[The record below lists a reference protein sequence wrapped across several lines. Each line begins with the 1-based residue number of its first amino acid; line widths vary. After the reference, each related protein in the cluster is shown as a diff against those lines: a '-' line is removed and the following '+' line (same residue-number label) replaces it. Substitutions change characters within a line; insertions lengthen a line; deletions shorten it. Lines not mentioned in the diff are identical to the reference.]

1 MSEKMERNKQDVGKN
16 TSVQQDREENAN
28 GQQDVKKNIEKNTG
42 GQDAKGEKTNKRQE
56 RLENRKKCLET
67 IGFMIK
73 LTWKTKPVLFLVYA
87 FILLTNV
94 LDRAWQILLP
104 KLMMDELQLFLSGAE
119 ASRHLHTLGVYAVIS
134 VGVSLAIGLISSITA
149 DHARQVIGEWFREYI
164 NVDIARQSMEMD
176 FEHTEDPDALDAM
189 NKAKEGMSWYSGGV
203 EGVLSM
209 SLSVLSDILVI
220 FGGAGVV
227 LATCPLL
234 VPVQLAALLFF
245 FYFNSKNNKIM
256 VDHFEKLATENRIF
270 GYFFFQI
277 SQMCYGKEIRLY
289 NSAGMMG
296 ERTDQQ
302 ADKMFHTWQ
311 SQDRKRRSND
321 WAMDGINTL
330 RDALS
335 YFYIGYLAITHRIS
349 LGDFSMCVAAA
360 SVLYQSMFSL
370 TGGLQQIVTRCNYAH
385 RYLEYLKYP
394 AALEK
399 GSRSVA
405 SGEHTIIFEDV
416 SFRYPRSENYVLR
429 HINLTIK
436 SGEHLSIVGL
446 NGAGKT
452 TLVKLLCRLYDVTE
466 GAILID
472 GVNIKEY
479 AEEEYRRLFAVV
491 FQDFELFAFS
501 LKENVALSES
511 EHADTERIAEV
522 LSLTGLSEDVEKLSE
537 GMDTMI
543 FKSYDEH
550 GTELS
555 GGQQQKTAIARALYR
570 NAPIVILDE
579 PTAALDP
586 IAEYEIYRQFETLV
600 GGKTAIYISHRLSSC
615 RFCDRI
621 AVFADDTIK
630 EYGTHDELVNREG
643 GIYAEMFHEQAKY
656 YVDIA

>member
-1 MSEKMERNKQDVGKN
+1 MSETK
-16 TSVQQDREENAN
+16 
-28 GQQDVKKNIEKNTG
+28 
-42 GQDAKGEKTNKRQE
+42 KRQE
-56 RLENRKKCLET
+56 HFENTKKCLET
-67 IGFMIK
+67 IIFMIK
-73 LTWKTKPVLFLVYA
+73 LVWKTKPVLLLVYA
-87 FILLTNV
+87 LLLIGDV
-94 LDRAWQILLP
+94 FDRAWQIFLP
-104 KLMMDELQLFLSGAE
+104 KLMMDELQLFLAGAE

-134 VGVSLAIGLISSITA
+134 VGASLAVGLIGSITG
-149 DHARQVIGEWFREYI
+149 DHATQVIGEWFQEYI
-164 NVDIARQSMEMD
+164 DIDIARQAMEMD
-176 FEHTEDPDALDAM
+176 FEHTEDPDALDAL

-203 EGVLSM
+203 VGVLGEAQR
-209 SLSVLSDILVI
+209 VLSNTLVI
-220 FGGAGVV
+220 FGGIGVV
-227 LATCPLL
+227 LMTCPLL
-234 VPVQLAALLFF
+234 VPVQLLSLVGFL
-245 FYFNSKNNKIM
+245 YFNMRINKIE
-256 VDHFEKLATENRIF
+256 VRHFEELAKDNRIF
-270 GYFFFQI
+270 GYIFFQL
-277 SQMCYGKEIRLY
+277 SQLQYGKDIRLY
-289 NSAGMMG
+289 NSVGMMG
-296 ERTDQQ
+296 RKADAHAEQMVSTWRRQNQQ
-302 ADKMFHTWQ
+302 
-311 SQDRKRRSND
+311 SRSNN
-321 WAMDGINTL
+321 WAMDGINML
-330 RDALS
+330 RDAVS

-360 SVLYQSMFSL
+360 SVLYQGLFSMAN
-370 TGGLQQIVTRCNYAH
+370 GLQQIVKRCNYAH
-385 RYLEYLKYP
+385 RYLEYLEYP
-394 AALEK
+394 AAMEK
-399 GSRSVA
+399 GSRSVQK
-405 SGEHTIIFEDV
+405 GEHIIEFADV
-416 SFRYPRSENYVLR
+416 SFRYPRAENYVLR
-429 HINLTIK
+429 HINLTIR

-466 GAILID
+466 GKILID

-501 LKENVALSES
+501 MKENVALAES
-511 EHADTERIAEV
+511 EHADEEKVTEV
-522 LSLTGLSEDVEKLSE
+522 LKLTGLLEDVEKLPE

-615 RFCDRI
+615 RFCDKI

-630 EYGTHDELVNREG
+630 EYGTHDELVGLDG

>member
-1 MSEKMERNKQDVGKN
+1 MFKAKLNQNEEDKIG
-16 TSVQQDREENAN
+16 RENNAD
-28 GQQDVKKNIEKNTG
+28 GQNDK
-42 GQDAKGEKTNKRQE
+42 GQDAKANKDRWESIKKSRETLSFMLKLAWEK
-56 RLENRKKCLET
+56 
-67 IGFMIK
+67 
-73 LTWKTKPVLFLVYA
+73 KPILLLVYVV
-87 FILLTNV
+87 LLINRV

-104 KLMMDELQLFLSGAE
+104 KLLMDELQLFLTGAD
-119 ASRHLHTLGVYAVIS
+119 ASLHLRNIGMYAAVS
-134 VGVSLAIGLISSITA
+134 VGLTFVFGIIGSITS
-149 DHARQVIGEWFREYI
+149 DHARQVLAEWFKEYI
-164 NVDIARQSMEMD
+164 SVDIARQAMEMD
-176 FEHTEDPDALDAM
+176 FEHTEDPDALDTL

-203 EGVLSM
+203 EGVLDEMFGLISNII
-209 SLSVLSDILVI
+209 VLC
-220 FGGAGVV
+220 GGVGVV
-227 LATCPLL
+227 LFTCPLL
-234 VPVQLAALLFF
+234 LPVQLAALMAFL
-245 FYFNSKNNKIM
+245 YFNMKNNRIE
-256 VDHFEKLATENRIF
+256 VASFERLSADNRIF
-270 GYFFFQI
+270 GYFFFSI
-277 SQMCYGKEIRLY
+277 SQFCYGKDIRLY

-296 ERTDQQ
+296 RK
-302 ADKMFHTWQ
+302 ADIQENKMLATWQ
-311 SQDRKRRSND
+311 EENRKTRSND
-321 WAMDGINTL
+321 WVMDVVNTL

-335 YFYIGYLAITHRIS
+335 YFYIGYLAITHKIS

-360 SVLYQSMFSL
+360 SILYQSMFAIAR
-370 TGGLQQIVTRCNYAH
+370 GMQQVTKQCNYAH

-394 AALEK
+394 AAMEK
-399 GSRSVA
+399 GSRSVMT
-405 SGEHTIIFEDV
+405 GEHTIEFADV
-416 SFRYPRSENYVLR
+416 SFRYPRAEKYVLR

-479 AEEEYRRLFAVV
+479 SEEEYRRLFAVV
-491 FQDFELFAFS
+491 FQDFQLFAFS
-501 LKENVALSES
+501 VKENIALAGTDHTDSGKI
-511 EHADTERIAEV
+511 DEV
-522 LSLTGLSEDVEKLSE
+522 LKLTGLFEDVQKLPE
-537 GMDTMI
+537 GMETMI
-543 FKSYDEH
+543 YKSFDEH

-630 EYGTHDELVNREG
+630 EYGTHDELVGVEG

-656 YVDIA
+656 YTDIA

>member
-1 MSEKMERNKQDVGKN
+1 MSEAVNK
-16 TSVQQDREENAN
+16 R
-28 GQQDVKKNIEKNTG
+28 
-42 GQDAKGEKTNKRQE
+42 AKKRQE
-56 RLENRKKCLET
+56 RFENTKKCLET
-67 IGFMIK
+67 ITFMTK
-73 LTWKTKPVLFLVYA
+73 LVWKTKPVLLLVYA
-87 FILLTNV
+87 LLLIGDV
-94 LDRAWQILLP
+94 FDRAWQIFLP
-104 KLMMDELQLFLSGAE
+104 KLMMDELQLFLAGAE

-134 VGVSLAIGLISSITA
+134 VGASLAVGLIGSITG
-149 DHARQVIGEWFREYI
+149 DHATQVIGEWFQEYI
-164 NVDIARQSMEMD
+164 DIDIARQAMEMD
-176 FEHTEDPDALDAM
+176 FEHTEDPDALDAL

-203 EGVLSM
+203 VGVLGEAQR
-209 SLSVLSDILVI
+209 VLSNALVI
-220 FGGAGVV
+220 FGGIGVV
-227 LATCPLL
+227 LMTCPLL
-234 VPVQLAALLFF
+234 VPVQLVSLVGFL
-245 FYFNSKNNKIM
+245 YFNMRINKIE
-256 VDHFEKLATENRIF
+256 VRHFEELAKDNRIF
-270 GYFFFQI
+270 GYIFFQL
-277 SQMCYGKEIRLY
+277 SQLQYGKDIRLY
-289 NSAGMMG
+289 NSVGMMG
-296 ERTDQQ
+296 RK
-302 ADKMFHTWQ
+302 ADAHAEQMVSTWRRQ
-311 SQDRKRRSND
+311 NLKSRSNN
-321 WAMDGINTL
+321 WAMDGINML
-330 RDALS
+330 RDAVS

-360 SVLYQSMFSL
+360 SVLYQGLFSMAN
-370 TGGLQQIVTRCNYAH
+370 GLQQITKRCNYAH

-394 AALEK
+394 AAMEK
-399 GSRSVA
+399 GSRGVA
-405 SGEHTIIFEDV
+405 PGEHTIEFADV
-416 SFRYPRSENYVLR
+416 SFRYPRAKNYVLR

-466 GAILID
+466 GKILID

-479 AEEEYRRLFAVV
+479 SEEEYRRLFAVV

-501 LKENVALSES
+501 LKENIALSES
-511 EHADTERIAEV
+511 DQADKEKIAEI
-522 LSLTGLSEDVEKLSE
+522 LSLTGLSGDVEKLPE

-543 FKSYDEH
+543 FKSFDEH

-615 RFCDRI
+615 RFCDKI

-630 EYGTHDELVNREG
+630 EYGTHDELVDREG
-643 GIYAEMFHEQAKY
+643 GIYAKMFHEQAKY

>member
-1 MSEKMERNKQDVGKN
+1 MSE
-16 TSVQQDREENAN
+16 T
-28 GQQDVKKNIEKNTG
+28 
-42 GQDAKGEKTNKRQE
+42 KTDQSTKDG
-56 RLENRKKCLET
+56 LENIKKTWET
-67 IGFMIK
+67 CRFLLK
-73 LTWKTKPVLFLVYA
+73 LTWQKKPILLLVYV
-87 FILLTNV
+87 IRLLRNV
-94 LDRAWQILLP
+94 FDRAWQILLP
-104 KLMMDELQLFLSGAE
+104 KLLMDELQLFLIGAE
-119 ASRHLHTLGVYAVIS
+119 ASLHLHNIGMYAVIS
-134 VGVSLAIGLISSITA
+134 VGVTFLSNIIGSIVD
-149 DHARQVIGEWFREYI
+149 DHARSVLYEWFQEYI
-164 NVDIARQSMEMD
+164 AADIARAAMEMD
-176 FEHTEDPDALDAM
+176 FEYTEDPDALDTL

-203 EGVLSM
+203 EGVLNEFFLLVSN
-209 SLSVLSDILVI
+209 ILVI
-220 FGGAGVV
+220 CGGAAVV
-227 LATCPLL
+227 LVTCPLL
-234 VPVQLAALLFF
+234 FPVQLAALLAFR
-245 FYFNSKNNKIM
+245 YFIMKNNRIE
-256 VDHFEKLATENRIF
+256 VASFERLSADNRIF

-277 SQMCYGKEIRLY
+277 SQFCYGKDIRLY

-296 ERTDQQ
+296 RR
-302 ADKMFHTWQ
+302 ADNLAEKMAATWQ
-311 SQDRKRRSND
+311 EENVKTRNND
-321 WAMDGINTL
+321 WVMDGVNAL

-335 YFYIGYLAITHRIS
+335 YFYIGYLAITHKIS

-360 SVLYQSMFSL
+360 SVLYQSMFGIV
-370 TGGLQQIVTRCNYAH
+370 GGLQQITKRCNYAH

-394 AALEK
+394 AAMEK
-399 GSRSVA
+399 GSRSVEKR
-405 SGEHTIIFEDV
+405 EHTIEFADV
-416 SFRYPRSENYVLR
+416 SFKYPRAENYVLR

-436 SGEHLSIVGL
+436 SGEHLSIVGI

-501 LKENVALSES
+501 MKENVTLAETDC
-511 EHADTERIAEV
+511 ADPEKIEEV
-522 LSLTGLSEDVEKLSE
+522 LRLTGLSEDVQKLPE

-555 GGQQQKTAIARALYR
+555 GGQKQKTAIARALYR
-570 NAPIVILDE
+570 DAPIVILDE

-615 RFCDRI
+615 RFCDKI
-621 AVFADDTIK
+621 AVFADDTIQ
-630 EYGTHDELVNREG
+630 EYGSHDELVVLEG

-656 YVDIA
+656 YM

>member
-1 MSEKMERNKQDVGKN
+1 MSEKKEKQV
-16 TSVQQDREENAN
+16 AN
-28 GQQDVKKNIEKNTG
+28 GQQDGREEKAKKQK
-42 GQDAKGEKTNKRQE
+42 
-56 RLENRKKCLET
+56 ENRESMKKCRET
-67 IGFMIK
+67 LSFMMK
-73 LTWKTKPVLFLVYA
+73 LAWKKKPILFLLYA
-87 FILLTNV
+87 LRLIGSVF
-94 LDRAWQILLP
+94 DRAWQIFLP
-104 KLMMDELQLFLSGAE
+104 KLLMDELQLFLSGAE
-119 ASRHLHTLGVYAVIS
+119 VSRHLHNLGVYAAIS
-134 VGVSLAIGLISSITA
+134 VAVTVAGFLLMDIVDG
-149 DHARQVIGEWFREYI
+149 HARSVMREWFQEYI
-164 NVDIARQSMEMD
+164 AVDIARQAMEMD
-176 FEHTEDPDALDAM
+176 FEHTEDPDALDAL

-203 EGVLSM
+203 DGVLSELFQVI
-209 SLSVLSDILVI
+209 SNILVI
-220 FGGAGVV
+220 CGGAGVV
-227 LATCPLL
+227 LVTCPLL
-234 VPVQLAALLFF
+234 VPVQLVALLGFL
-245 FYFNSKNNKIM
+245 YFNMRINRIE
-256 VDHFEKLATENRIF
+256 VHHFEKLSKENRIF
-270 GYFFFQI
+270 SYFFYQI
-277 SQMCYGKEIRLY
+277 AEMCYGKDIRLY

-296 ERTDQQ
+296 RRTDAQ
-302 ADKMFHTWQ
+302 ADRMFHTWQ
-311 SQDRKRRSND
+311 SQDLKSRSNN
-321 WAMDGINTL
+321 WAMDVINTL
-330 RDALS
+330 RDSIS
-335 YFYIGYLAITHRIS
+335 YLYIGYLAITHKIS

-360 SVLYQSMFSL
+360 SVLYQSLFAL
-370 TGGLQQIVTRCNYAH
+370 TNGLQQIVKRCNYAH
-385 RYLEYLKYP
+385 RYLEYLEYP
-394 AALEK
+394 AAMEK
-399 GSRSVA
+399 GSRSVQK
-405 SGEHTIIFEDV
+405 GEHTIEFADV
-416 SFRYPRSENYVLR
+416 SFRYPRAENYVLR
-429 HINLTIK
+429 HINLTIR

-501 LKENVALSES
+501 MKENVALAES
-511 EHADTERIAEV
+511 EHADEEKVTEV
-522 LSLTGLSEDVEKLSE
+522 LKLTGLLEDVEKLPE

-570 NAPIVILDE
+570 DAPIVILDE

-615 RFCDRI
+615 RFCDKI

-630 EYGTHDELVNREG
+630 EYGTHDELVGVEG

>member
-1 MSEKMERNKQDVGKN
+1 MSETK
-16 TSVQQDREENAN
+16 
-28 GQQDVKKNIEKNTG
+28 
-42 GQDAKGEKTNKRQE
+42 KRQE
-56 RLENRKKCLET
+56 HFENTKKCLET
-67 IGFMIK
+67 IIFMIK
-73 LTWKTKPVLFLVYA
+73 LVWKTKPVLLLVYA
-87 FILLTNV
+87 LLLIGDV
-94 LDRAWQILLP
+94 FDRAWQIFLP
-104 KLMMDELQLFLSGAE
+104 KLMMDELQLFLAGAE

-134 VGVSLAIGLISSITA
+134 VGASLAVGLIGSITG
-149 DHARQVIGEWFREYI
+149 DHATQVIGEWFQEYI
-164 NVDIARQSMEMD
+164 DIDIARQAMEMD
-176 FEHTEDPDALDAM
+176 FEHTEDPDALDAL

-203 EGVLSM
+203 VGVLGEAQR
-209 SLSVLSDILVI
+209 VLSNTLVI
-220 FGGAGVV
+220 FGGIGVV
-227 LATCPLL
+227 LMTCPLL
-234 VPVQLAALLFF
+234 VPVQLLSHVGFL
-245 FYFNSKNNKIM
+245 YFNMRINKIE
-256 VDHFEKLATENRIF
+256 VRHFEELAKDNRIF
-270 GYFFFQI
+270 GYIFFQL
-277 SQMCYGKEIRLY
+277 SQLQYGKDIRLY
-289 NSAGMMG
+289 NSVGMMG
-296 ERTDQQ
+296 RKADAHAEQMVSTWRRQNQQ
-302 ADKMFHTWQ
+302 
-311 SQDRKRRSND
+311 SRSNN
-321 WAMDGINTL
+321 WAMDGINML
-330 RDALS
+330 RDAVS

-360 SVLYQSMFSL
+360 SVLYQGLFSMAN
-370 TGGLQQIVTRCNYAH
+370 GLQQIVKRCNYAH
-385 RYLEYLKYP
+385 RYLEYLEYP
-394 AALEK
+394 AAMEK
-399 GSRSVA
+399 GSRSVQK
-405 SGEHTIIFEDV
+405 GEHIIEFADV
-416 SFRYPRSENYVLR
+416 SFRYPRAENYVLR
-429 HINLTIK
+429 HINLTIR

-501 LKENVALSES
+501 MKENVALAES
-511 EHADTERIAEV
+511 EHADEEKVTEV
-522 LSLTGLSEDVEKLSE
+522 LKLTGLLEDVEKLPE

-570 NAPIVILDE
+570 DAPIVILDE

-615 RFCDRI
+615 RFCDKI

-630 EYGTHDELVNREG
+630 EYGTHDELVDREG

>member
-1 MSEKMERNKQDVGKN
+1 MSETK
-16 TSVQQDREENAN
+16 
-28 GQQDVKKNIEKNTG
+28 
-42 GQDAKGEKTNKRQE
+42 KRQE
-56 RLENRKKCLET
+56 HFENTKKCLET
-67 IGFMIK
+67 IIFMIK
-73 LTWKTKPVLFLVYA
+73 LVWKTKPVLLLVYA
-87 FILLTNV
+87 LLLIGDV
-94 LDRAWQILLP
+94 FDRAWQIFLP
-104 KLMMDELQLFLSGAE
+104 KLMMDELQLFLAGAE

-134 VGVSLAIGLISSITA
+134 VGASLAVGLIGSITG
-149 DHARQVIGEWFREYI
+149 DHATQVIGEWFQEYI
-164 NVDIARQSMEMD
+164 DIDIARQAMEMD
-176 FEHTEDPDALDAM
+176 FEHTEDPDALDAL

-203 EGVLSM
+203 VGVLGEAQR
-209 SLSVLSDILVI
+209 VLSNTLVI
-220 FGGAGVV
+220 FGGIGVV
-227 LATCPLL
+227 LMTCPLL
-234 VPVQLAALLFF
+234 VPVQLLSLVGFL
-245 FYFNSKNNKIM
+245 YFNMRINKIE
-256 VDHFEKLATENRIF
+256 VRHFEELAKDNRIF
-270 GYFFFQI
+270 GYIFFQL
-277 SQMCYGKEIRLY
+277 SQLQYGKDIRLY
-289 NSAGMMG
+289 NSVGMMG
-296 ERTDQQ
+296 RKADAHAEQMVSTWRRQNQQ
-302 ADKMFHTWQ
+302 
-311 SQDRKRRSND
+311 SRSNN
-321 WAMDGINTL
+321 WAMDGINML
-330 RDALS
+330 RDAVS

-360 SVLYQSMFSL
+360 SVLYQGLFSMAN
-370 TGGLQQIVTRCNYAH
+370 GLQQIVKRCNYAH
-385 RYLEYLKYP
+385 RYLEYLEYP
-394 AALEK
+394 AAMEK
-399 GSRSVA
+399 GSRSVQK
-405 SGEHTIIFEDV
+405 GEHIIEFADV
-416 SFRYPRSENYVLR
+416 SFRYPRAENYVLR
-429 HINLTIK
+429 HINLTIR

-501 LKENVALSES
+501 MKENVALAES
-511 EHADTERIAEV
+511 EHADEEKVTEV
-522 LSLTGLSEDVEKLSE
+522 LKLTGLLEDVEKLPE

-570 NAPIVILDE
+570 DAPIVILDE

-615 RFCDRI
+615 RFCDKI

-630 EYGTHDELVNREG
+630 EYGTHDELVGVEG

>member
-1 MSEKMERNKQDVGKN
+1 MSEQKEKQSTN
-16 TSVQQDREENAN
+16 IQQD
-28 GQQDVKKNIEKNTG
+28 
-42 GQDAKGEKTNKRQE
+42 GQDEKTKKRKENKE
-56 RLENRKKCLET
+56 SMKKCRET
-67 IGFMIK
+67 LAFMLK
-73 LTWKTKPVLFLVYA
+73 LAWKEKPILFLFY
-87 FILLTNV
+87 LLRLMGNV
-94 LDRAWQILLP
+94 FNRAWQIFLP
-104 KLMMDELQLFLSGAE
+104 KLLMDELQLFLAGAE
-119 ASRHLHTLGVYAVIS
+119 AARHLHNLGVYAVIS
-134 VGVSLAIGLISSITA
+134 VTATLVSSILL
-149 DHARQVIGEWFREYI
+149 DLVENHALSVMHEWFQEYI
-164 NVDIARQSMEMD
+164 SVDIARQAMEMD
-176 FEHTEDPDALDAM
+176 FEYTEDPDALDAL
-189 NKAKEGMSWYSGGV
+189 NKAQEGMGWYSGGV
-203 EGVLSM
+203 EGVLN
-209 SLSVLSDILVI
+209 VLFQVISNILVI
-220 FGGAGVV
+220 CGGAGVV
-227 LATCPLL
+227 LVTCPLL
-234 VPVQLAALLFF
+234 VPVQLVALLGFL
-245 FYFNSKNNKIM
+245 YFNMRINRIA
-256 VDHFEKLATENRIF
+256 VYHFEKLAKENRIF
-270 GYFFFQI
+270 SYFFYQI
-277 SQMCYGKEIRLY
+277 AEMCYGKDIRLY

-296 ERTDQQ
+296 KRTDEQ
-302 ADKMFHTWQ
+302 ADIMFHTWQ
-311 SQDRKRRSND
+311 SQDRQTRSNN
-321 WAMDGINTL
+321 WAMDVINTL
-330 RDALS
+330 RDAIS
-335 YFYIGYLAITHRIS
+335 YFYIGYLAITHKIS

-360 SVLYQSMFSL
+360 SVLYQSLFAL
-370 TGGLQQIVTRCNYAH
+370 TSGLQRVTNSCNYAH
-385 RYLEYLKYP
+385 RYLEYLEYP

-405 SGEHTIIFEDV
+405 PGEHTIEFADV
-416 SFRYPRSENYVLR
+416 SFRYPRAENFVLR

-466 GAILID
+466 GEILID

-479 AEEEYRRLFAVV
+479 SEEEYRRLFAVV

-501 LKENVALSES
+501 LKENVALAESES
-511 EHADTERIAEV
+511 ADMERIAEI
-522 LSLTGLSEDVEKLSE
+522 LKLTGLSEDVEKLPE

-630 EYGTHDELVNREG
+630 EYGTHDELVGVEG

-656 YVDIA
+656 YTDIA

>member
-1 MSEKMERNKQDVGKN
+1 MSETK
-16 TSVQQDREENAN
+16 
-28 GQQDVKKNIEKNTG
+28 
-42 GQDAKGEKTNKRQE
+42 KRQE
-56 RLENRKKCLET
+56 HFENTKKCLET
-67 IGFMIK
+67 IIFMIK
-73 LTWKTKPVLFLVYA
+73 LVWKTKPVLLLVYA
-87 FILLTNV
+87 LLLIGDV
-94 LDRAWQILLP
+94 FDRAWQIFLP
-104 KLMMDELQLFLSGAE
+104 KLMMDELQLFLAGAE

-134 VGVSLAIGLISSITA
+134 VGASLAVGLIGSITG
-149 DHARQVIGEWFREYI
+149 DHATQVIGEWFQEYI
-164 NVDIARQSMEMD
+164 DIDIARQAMEMD
-176 FEHTEDPDALDAM
+176 FEHTEDPDALDAL

-203 EGVLSM
+203 VGVLGEAQR
-209 SLSVLSDILVI
+209 VLSNTLVI
-220 FGGAGVV
+220 FGGIGVV
-227 LATCPLL
+227 LMTCPLL
-234 VPVQLAALLFF
+234 VPVQLLSLVGFL
-245 FYFNSKNNKIM
+245 YFNMRINKIE
-256 VDHFEKLATENRIF
+256 VRHFEELAKDNRIF
-270 GYFFFQI
+270 GYIFFQL
-277 SQMCYGKEIRLY
+277 SQLQYGKDIRLY
-289 NSAGMMG
+289 NSVGMMG
-296 ERTDQQ
+296 RKADAHAEQMVSTWRRQNQQ
-302 ADKMFHTWQ
+302 
-311 SQDRKRRSND
+311 SRSNN
-321 WAMDGINTL
+321 WAMDGINML
-330 RDALS
+330 RDAVS

-360 SVLYQSMFSL
+360 SVLYQGLFSMAN
-370 TGGLQQIVTRCNYAH
+370 GLQQIVKRCNYAH
-385 RYLEYLKYP
+385 RYLEYLEYP
-394 AALEK
+394 AAMEK
-399 GSRSVA
+399 GSRSVQK
-405 SGEHTIIFEDV
+405 GEHIIEFADV
-416 SFRYPRSENYVLR
+416 SFRYPRAENYVLR
-429 HINLTIK
+429 HINLTIR

-501 LKENVALSES
+501 MKENVALAES
-511 EHADTERIAEV
+511 EHADEEKVTEV
-522 LSLTGLSEDVEKLSE
+522 LKLTGLLEDVEKLPE

-570 NAPIVILDE
+570 DAPIVILDE

-615 RFCDRI
+615 RFCDKI

-630 EYGTHDELVNREG
+630 EYGTHDELVGVEG

-656 YVDIA
+656 YTDIA